1 MGHGRADARRLR
13 PHALTCRPRR
23 HFDNLL
29 QTTTADHI
37 ECRRRYWRCARLAV
51 DMHRGGGGRGSP
63 STNAMAMA
71 GPGGFGVS
79 LGALPG
85 RLGHRGC
92 AVCSGGGV
100 PHLQL
105 ECHIGGQILTRSP
118 TVNELVATEGPGRV
132 HTDGITRAATYLVLG
147 LVVDRCTRGTIRPAE
162 LFPSGTC
169 GLIYRALKFACW
181 RFCTT

>member
-13 PHALTCRPRR
+13 SHALTCRPRR
-23 HFDNLL
+23 HFDHLL
-29 QTTTADHI
+29 QTATADHI
-37 ECRRRYWRCARLAV
+37 ECRQQYWRCARLAV
-51 DMHRGGGGRGSP
+51 DMHREGGGRGSP

-100 PHLQL
+100 PRLQL

-118 TVNELVATEGPGRV
+118 TVNELTTTCTSRAEGRATSHPRHRIPHLHSRFPRQGASTPGAS
-132 HTDGITRAATYLVLG
+132 TLTAIST
-147 LVVDRCTRGTIRPAE
+147 
-162 LFPSGTC
+162 
-169 GLIYRALKFACW
+169 
-181 RFCTT
+181 